1 MRFLVGAL
9 FVFTLAPAAA
19 TKQTASAVG
28 QDVEIIQIVQGYAQV
43 RNRTGLVDW
52 VPLNVLASGG
62 SELVVYQAKLAQ
74 LETKLAATANKSNQI
89 EADLRRV
96 AALYTRLQQWFM
108 PGLIGMLIVGFVLGV
123 VFSRQRFQKRLN
135 GLRI

>member
-9 FVFTLAPAAA
+9 LVFTLAPAAA
-19 TKQTASAVG
+19 TTASPLG
-28 QDVEIIQIVQGYAQV
+28 QDIEIIQIVQGYAQV
-43 RNRTGLVDW
+43 RNRAGLVDW
-52 VPLNVLASGG
+52 VPLNVLSSSG
-62 SELVVYQAKLAQ
+62 SELAIYQAKLAQ
-74 LETKLAATANKSNQI
+74 LETKLAATANKSSQI

-96 AALYTRLQQWFM
+96 AALYTRLQSWFL
-108 PGLIGMLIVGFVLGV
+108 PGLIGMLVVGFVLGV